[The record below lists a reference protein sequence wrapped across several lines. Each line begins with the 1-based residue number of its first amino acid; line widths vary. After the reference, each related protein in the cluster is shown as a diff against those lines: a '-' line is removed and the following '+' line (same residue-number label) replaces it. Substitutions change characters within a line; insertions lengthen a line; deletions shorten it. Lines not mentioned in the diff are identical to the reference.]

1 MGSAGD
7 ADEVAKLA
15 PFLASDE
22 SSFISGSEFV
32 IDGGLVTEATAKE
45 LRRKIRRRQRTDND
59 RAVQTRPLSRP
70 SPPLTN
76 SRSPL
81 FAAFAV
87 QK

>member
-45 LRRKIRRRQRTDND
+45 LRRKILSATTD
-59 RAVQTRPLSRP
+59 
-70 SPPLTN
+70 
-76 SRSPL
+76 
-81 FAAFAV
+81 
-87 QK
+87 